1 MANNVIKPFLRWIS
15 QLLKS
20 SWLFF
25 PGILFILFPVF
36 CFWIMGQGKDIMTAF
51 INNESG
57 SNDGWYFNGI
67 RLLFFTSIAFWVYV
81 SWYSS
86 RIIAY
91 IKKNRQ
97 QRDMEAIA
105 VAGQPNAED
114 EYNSRNSFFET
125 GKDFLDAF
133 PRLIGNSCFLVL
145 ELAFFQLPVF
155 SPRIG
160 MTTAMVIFVVALA
173 GLYYLNKKI
182 EISLNKWIEKKYP
195 GKTDFTKTFWILLY
209 GFIGLVIIS
218 CFFRNISLLVF
229 FFLLLFLHVVFIYY
243 INLRRPL
250 METQAANK
258 KISVDN
264 DRTLQ
269 EKTMDYFCIP
279 RKESGYYRWFL
290 IICIA
295 GILLYLICIFRLSF
309 ARRLGPFPFLI
320 LAFGVLLAFGNVVT
334 AFSVRYKVNF
344 HFLLFVLGL
353 LLGLKE
359 THSVRTEVLQSS
371 DNRYREKPDL
381 KKYLTAWL
389 NERMDTT
396 RSKYDMYFI
405 MANGGASRS
414 GYWTAAVLGSIE
426 DSSIVKRL
434 PQRFSDHIFCLSGTS
449 GGGVGVATFF
459 AMLKE
464 KATHSNPV
472 YAATARDFLK
482 RDYFT
487 YTVARMLGPD
497 FFNYI
502 FHAPFMEDR
511 AGALEMSF
519 EQSSRHS
526 PDSGFRVP
534 FDNHFSDFPAMVGN
548 SVSMPLLFINTTR
561 MQDGTPAVVSNLRVD
576 RKIFNGRLDVTSLVD
591 SNRDMTITT
600 ASIMGARFPYLSPAG
615 RIKDNYFVDGGY
627 FDNSGAGTVQE
638 LIRGIINIGKTDPV
652 LNDKIKRLNFRV
664 IHIVN
669 SPTGFESKVERV
681 APIKNDLMSP
691 LLTIVGAY
699 SMQTTVNDSR
709 LVNFI
714 NDINA
719 GGVNLA
725 SYTQISLYLK
735 PNEIKVDKDHPYHPE
750 APYAMNWFMSD
761 TTRRRID
768 ERLAANPELNAFT
781 LSLK

>member
-1 MANNVIKPFLRWIS
+1 MANNIVKPFIRWIS

-20 SWLFF
+20 AWLFF

-57 SNDGWYFNGI
+57 NSGGLYFNGI

-97 QRDMEAIA
+97 QLDMEAIT
-105 VAGQPNAED
+105 VAGQTDSED
-114 EYNSRNSFFET
+114 EYKKRNSFFEI
-125 GKDFLDAF
+125 GKGFLDAF

-173 GLYYLNKKI
+173 GLFYLNKKI
-182 EISLNKWIEKKYP
+182 EISLNKWIEKKYS
-195 GKTDFTKTFWILLY
+195 GKTAFTKTFWTLLY
-209 GFIGLVIIS
+209 SFIGLLIIS
-218 CFFRNISLLVF
+218 CFFHNISILVF
-229 FFLLLFLHVVFIYY
+229 LFLLLFLHVVFIYY

-250 METQAANK
+250 METGATNI
-258 KISVDN
+258 KISEGN

-269 EKTMDYFCIP
+269 EKMMDYFCIP

-295 GILLYLICIFRLSF
+295 GILLYLTSIFQLGF

-359 THSVRTEVLQSS
+359 THSVRTDALQSS

-389 NERMDTT
+389 NEKMDST
-396 RSKYDMYFI
+396 RSRYDMYFI

-426 DSSIVKRL
+426 DSSIVRQL

-459 AMLKE
+459 GMLKD
-464 KATHSNPV
+464 KATHRNPV
-472 YAATARDFLK
+472 YAATAKDFLK

-519 EQSSRHS
+519 EQSSRNS

-534 FDNHFSDFPAMVGN
+534 FDNPFSDFPAMIGN
-548 SVSMPLLFINTTR
+548 RVSMPLLFINTTR

-576 RKIFNGRLDVTSLVD
+576 GKTFNGRIDVTSLVD
-591 SNRDMTITT
+591 SNKDMTITT
-600 ASIMGARFPYLSPAG
+600 ASILGARFPYLSPAG

-652 LNDKIKRLNFRV
+652 LNDKIQRLNFRV

-669 SPTGFESKVERV
+669 SPTGFESKVESV

-691 LLTIVGAY
+691 ILTIVGAY

-719 GGVNLA
+719 AGVNMA

-735 PNEIKVDKDHPYHPE
+735 PNEIKVDKDHPYHSE

-768 ERLAANPELNAFT
+768 NRLAANPELSAFT
-781 LSLK
+781 GSLK